1 MVFLNLIP
9 WIQSLVVLLL
19 VAFSA
24 FFSASETALTSMNL
38 IKARQ
43 LEKENRKNVKSLTYL
58 LQHPSEFMS
67 AILIGNNLV
76 NILATSIATVLF
88 TELFG
93 GSGPVISTVVM
104 TLLVLIFGEIT
115 PKTVATQNA
124 ENFSLLIS
132 RPIEI
137 IAYLLKPFIFVL
149 DKFVRVLINLFFPQT
164 HEEPLITEEEFI
176 NIVNVSDEEGI
187 LEEEQAEFINNVIT
201 FQETLAFEI
210 MIPRTDFLAF
220 HIEEGIDGLKE
231 MLSNSS
237 VFSRIPVYEETVD
250 NIIGILHVKDLAFQQ
265 IEDVLDLR
273 NLLKKAYFA
282 YENIPIDELF
292 QQMRTQNITMSI
304 IIDEYGGT
312 SGLITM
318 EDIVEELVG
327 DIDDEFDGDEKLI
340 RKIRSSEY
348 MVDPTIRIEEFNQK
362 FETFFPDDQFETI
375 GGFVMGVLDRIPV
388 EGDVVKKEHLEFKV
402 VEMDHLRIQKLM
414 VNDLRNP
421 NL

>member
-1 MVFLNLIP
+1 MNTIQ
-9 WIQSLVVLLL
+9 WIQSIVVLFL
-19 VAFSA
+19 VAFSG

-43 LEKENRKNVKSLTYL
+43 LEKENRKNVKSLIYL
-58 LQHPSEFMS
+58 LQRPSEFMS

-88 TELFG
+88 TQLFG
-93 GSGPVISTVVM
+93 AKGPVLSTISM

-115 PKTVATQNA
+115 PKTIANQNS
-124 ENFSLLIS
+124 ENFSLMIS

-149 DKFVRVLINLFFPQT
+149 DKFVRVLINIFFPQT
-164 HEEPLITEEEFI
+164 QEEPLITEEEFI

-201 FQETLAFEI
+201 FQETLAFEV

-220 HIEEGIDGLKE
+220 NIEDGIDELKE
-231 MLSNSS
+231 ILKKSS
-237 VFSRIPVYEETVD
+237 VFSRIPVYEDTID
-250 NIIGILHVKDLAFQQ
+250 NIIGILHVKDLVFHEK
-265 IEDVLDLR
+265 EDINIKDF
-273 NLLKKAYFA
+273 LKKPFFA
-282 YENIPIDELF
+282 YENFPIVELF

-312 SGLITM
+312 AGLITM

-327 DIDDEFDGDEKLI
+327 DIDDEFDGDEKLY
-340 RKIRSSEY
+340 RKIRPMEY
-348 MVDPTIRIEEFNQK
+348 IIDPTMRIEEFNLK
-362 FETFFPDDQFETI
+362 FDTYFLDDQFETV
-375 GGFVMGVLDRIPV
+375 GGLVMGILDRIPMEEDSV
-388 EGDVVKKEHLEFKV
+388 TKDHIEFKV
-402 VEMDHLRIQKLM
+402 LEMDHMRIHKLLM
-414 VNDLRNP
+414 KDNRTFYSNH
-421 NL
+421 